1 MMVEETFFVHRS
13 REDVSFHKI
22 RVQNLGPFSVELDLK
37 SRDTTG
43 RYVDKSIKNLHKSSL
58 LNAQSVCG
66 EIKTK
71 KNSKNAG
78 EGNFH
83 LYIFIS
89 FEEYS

>member
-1 MMVEETFFVHRS
+1 MVEETFLVHRS

-43 RYVDKSIKNLHKSSL
+43 RHVDKSFKNLHKSSL
-58 LNAQSVCG
+58 HNAQSVSG

-71 KNSKNAG
+71 KTNKNSV
-78 EGNFH
+78 EGNIHSNKNFF
-83 LYIFIS
+83 IF
-89 FEEYS
+89 FK